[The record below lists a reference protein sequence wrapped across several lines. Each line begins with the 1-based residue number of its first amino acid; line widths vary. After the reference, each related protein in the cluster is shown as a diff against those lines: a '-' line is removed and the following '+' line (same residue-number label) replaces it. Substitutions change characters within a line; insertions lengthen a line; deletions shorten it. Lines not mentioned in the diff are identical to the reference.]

1 MDFSNEFVSKT
12 ISFNFNFERER
23 EREDLTKF
31 LRCKIDIQDI
41 LLAEEIFFPLKERP

>member
-1 MDFSNEFVSKT
+1 MNLSRKLLVL
-12 ISFNFNFERER
+12 ILILRER

-41 LLAEEIFFPLKERP
+41 LLAEDIFFPLKERP